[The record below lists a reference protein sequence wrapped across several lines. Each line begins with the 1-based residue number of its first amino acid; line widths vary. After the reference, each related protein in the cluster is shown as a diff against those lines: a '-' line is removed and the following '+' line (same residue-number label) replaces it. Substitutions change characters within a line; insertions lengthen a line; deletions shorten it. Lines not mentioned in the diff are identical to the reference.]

1 MQDPNIHEMKKQE
14 LPLGMIVARMMHE
27 MFKVLKK
34 RTGEVAE
41 IKLSIEQFGLLH
53 AINMK
58 NEDVIQQDMAE
69 IMGKDK
75 SSIYRVIDSLEEK
88 ELVRRVV
95 DKNDRRKNFLMVTKK
110 GEAVIEQY
118 LEIEHSLIKELKE
131 GLCKADIDTF
141 YKVVNHIRSKAEKL

>member
-1 MQDPNIHEMKKQE
+1 MEKQE
-14 LPLGMIVARMMHE
+14 LPLGMIIGRMMHE
-27 MFKVLKK
+27 MFRVLKK
-34 RTGEVAE
+34 RTGEIAKT
-41 IKLSIEQFGLLH
+41 KLTIEQVGLLH

-58 NEDVIQQDMAE
+58 NEDVIQQDMAD

-75 SSIYRVIDSLEEK
+75 SAIYRVIDSLEDK

-118 LEIEHSLIKELKE
+118 LEIEYKLNKELEE
-131 GLCKADIDTF
+131 GLSKSDIDAF
-141 YKVVNHIRSKAEKL
+141 YNVVNHFRSKAEKL

>member
-1 MQDPNIHEMKKQE
+1 MQYLKIHEMNKQE
-14 LPLGMIVARMMHE
+14 LPLGMVVGRMMHE
-27 MFKVLKK
+27 MFRVLKK
-34 RTGEVAE
+34 RTGEIAE
-41 IKLSIEQFGLLH
+41 TKLTIEQFGLLY

-58 NEDVIQQDMAE
+58 NEDVIQQDMAN

-75 SSIYRVIDSLEEK
+75 SAIYRVIDSLEEK

-118 LEIEHSLIKELKE
+118 LEIEYKLIKELKE
-131 GLCKADIDTF
+131 GLCKSDIDTF
-141 YKVVNHIRSKAEKL
+141 YSVVNHIRNKAEKL

>member
-1 MQDPNIHEMKKQE
+1 MDNKQK
-14 LPLGMIVARMMHE
+14 LPLGMFVGRMMHE
-27 MFKVLKK
+27 MFRVLKK
-34 RTGEVAE
+34 RTGELAE
-41 IKLSIEQFGLLH
+41 TKLTIEQFGLLH

-58 NEDVIQQDMAE
+58 NEDVIQQDMAD

-75 SSIYRVIDSLEEK
+75 SAIYRVIDSLEEK

-118 LEIEHSLIKELKE
+118 LEIEYKLNKELEE
-131 GLCKADIDTF
+131 GLNKSDIDAF
-141 YKVVNHIRSKAEKL
+141 YNVVNHFRNKAEKL

>member
-1 MQDPNIHEMKKQE
+1 LQYLKIHEMNKLE
-14 LPLGMIVARMMHE
+14 LPLGMIIGRMMHE
-27 MFKVLKK
+27 MFRVLKK
-34 RTGEVAE
+34 RTGEIAE
-41 IKLSIEQFGLLH
+41 IKLTIEQFGLLH

-75 SSIYRVIDSLEEK
+75 SAIYRVIDSLEEK

-118 LEIEHSLIKELKE
+118 LEIEYKLNKELEE
-131 GLCKADIDTF
+131 GLNKSDIDAF
-141 YKVVNHIRSKAEKL
+141 YNVVNHFRNKAEKL

>member
-1 MQDPNIHEMKKQE
+1 MNKMERNKME
-14 LPLGMIVARMMHE
+14 LPLGMIVARMMNE
-27 MFKVLKK
+27 MFRVLKK
-34 RTGEVAE
+34 RTGEIAE
-41 IKLSIEQFGLLH
+41 TKLTIEQFGLLH

-58 NEDVIQQDMAE
+58 NEDVIQQDMAN

-75 SSIYRVIDSLEEK
+75 SAIYRVTDSLEEK

-118 LEIEHSLIKELKE
+118 LEIEFKLIKELKE
-131 GLCKADIDTF
+131 GLCNSDIEVF
-141 YKVVNHIRSKAEKL
+141 YNVINHIRNKAEKM

>member
-1 MQDPNIHEMKKQE
+1 MHFLKIQDMNKQE
-14 LPLGMIVARMMHE
+14 LPLGMVVGRMMHE
-27 MFKVLKK
+27 MFRVLRK
-34 RTGEVAE
+34 RTGAVAE
-41 IKLSIEQFGLLH
+41 IKLTIEQFGLLH

-75 SSIYRVIDSLEEK
+75 SAIYRVIDSLEEK

-118 LEIEHSLIKELKE
+118 LEIEYKFNKELEE
-131 GLCKADIDTF
+131 GLKESDIDTF
-141 YKVVNHIRSKAEKL
+141 YNVVNHFRNKAEKL

>member
-1 MQDPNIHEMKKQE
+1 MNKQE
-14 LPLGMIVARMMHE
+14 LPLGMIIGRMMHE
-27 MFKVLKK
+27 MFRVLKK
-34 RTGEVAE
+34 RTGEIAE
-41 IKLSIEQFGLLH
+41 IKLTIEQFGLLH

-58 NEDVIQQDMAE
+58 NVDVIQQDMAE

-75 SSIYRVIDSLEEK
+75 SAIYRVIDSLEEK

-118 LEIEHSLIKELKE
+118 LEIEYKLINELEE
-131 GLCKADIDTF
+131 GLSETDIETF
-141 YKVVNHIRSKAEKL
+141 YRVVNNIKNKAEKL

>member
-1 MQDPNIHEMKKQE
+1 LQNLKTDEMNKQE
-14 LPLGMIVARMMHE
+14 LPLGMIVGRMMHE
-27 MFKVLKK
+27 MFRVLKK
-34 RTGEVAE
+34 RTGEAAE
-41 IKLSIEQFGLLH
+41 TKLTIEQFGLLH

-58 NEDVIQQDMAE
+58 NEDVIQQDMAD

-75 SSIYRVIDSLEEK
+75 SAIYRVIDSLEEK

-118 LEIEHSLIKELKE
+118 LEIEYTLIKELKE
-131 GLCKADIDTF
+131 GLSKSDIDTF
-141 YKVVNHIRSKAEKL
+141 YSVVDHIRKKAEKL

>member
-1 MQDPNIHEMKKQE
+1 MNKLE
-14 LPLGMIVARMMHE
+14 LPLGMIIGRMMHE
-27 MFKVLKK
+27 IFRVLKK
-34 RTGEVAE
+34 RTGEIAE
-41 IKLSIEQFGLLH
+41 IKLTIEQFGLLH

-75 SSIYRVIDSLEEK
+75 SAIYRVIDSLEEK

-118 LEIEHSLIKELKE
+118 LEIEYKLNKELEE
-131 GLCKADIDTF
+131 GLNKSDIDAF
-141 YKVVNHIRSKAEKL
+141 YNVVNHFRNKAEKL

>member
-1 MQDPNIHEMKKQE
+1 MQYLKIPEMNKLK

-27 MFKVLKK
+27 MFRVLKK
-34 RTGEVAE
+34 RTGEIAE
-41 IKLSIEQFGLLH
+41 TKLTIEQFGLLH

-58 NEDVIQQDMAE
+58 NEDVIQQDMAN

-75 SSIYRVIDSLEEK
+75 SAIYRVIDSLEEK

-95 DKNDRRKNFLMVTKK
+95 NKNDRRKNFLMVTKK

-118 LEIEHSLIKELKE
+118 LEIEYKLINELEE
-131 GLCKADIDTF
+131 GLSETDIETF
-141 YKVVNHIRSKAEKL
+141 YRVVNNIKNKAEKL

>member
-1 MQDPNIHEMKKQE
+1 MNKQD
-14 LPLGMIVARMMHE
+14 LPLGMIVGRMMHE
-27 MFKVLKK
+27 MFRVLKK

-41 IKLSIEQFGLLH
+41 IKLTIEQFGLLH

-58 NEDVIQQDMAE
+58 DEDVIQQDMAE

-75 SSIYRVIDSLEEK
+75 SAIYRVIDSLEEK

-110 GEAVIEQY
+110 GETVIEQY
-118 LEIEHSLIKELKE
+118 LEIEYKLNCELKE
-131 GLCKADIDTF
+131 GIDKSDIDAF
-141 YKVVNHIRSKAEKL
+141 YNVVNHFRNKAEKL

>member
-1 MQDPNIHEMKKQE
+1 MEKQE
-14 LPLGMIVARMMHE
+14 LPLGMIVGRMMNE

-34 RTGEVAE
+34 RTGKIAE
-41 IKLSIEQFGLLH
+41 TKLSIEQFGLLH

-58 NEDVIQQDMAE
+58 NEDVIQQDMAD

-75 SSIYRVIDSLEEK
+75 SAIYRVIDSLEEK

-95 DKNDRRKNFLMVTKK
+95 DRNDRRKNFLMVTKK

-118 LEIEHSLIKELKE
+118 LEIECKLINELQE
-131 GLCKADIDTF
+131 GLCKSDIDTF
-141 YKVVNHIRSKAEKL
+141 YRVVNHIRNKAEKL

>member
-1 MQDPNIHEMKKQE
+1 MNKQD
-14 LPLGMIVARMMHE
+14 LPLGMIVGRMMHE
-27 MFKVLKK
+27 MFRVLKK

-41 IKLSIEQFGLLH
+41 IKLTIEQFGLLH

-58 NEDVIQQDMAE
+58 DEDVIQQDMAE

-75 SSIYRVIDSLEEK
+75 SAIYRVIDSLEEK

-110 GEAVIEQY
+110 GETVIEQY
-118 LEIEHSLIKELKE
+118 LEIEYKLNCELKE
-131 GLCKADIDTF
+131 GLDKSDIDAF
-141 YKVVNHIRSKAEKL
+141 YNVVNHFRNKAEKL